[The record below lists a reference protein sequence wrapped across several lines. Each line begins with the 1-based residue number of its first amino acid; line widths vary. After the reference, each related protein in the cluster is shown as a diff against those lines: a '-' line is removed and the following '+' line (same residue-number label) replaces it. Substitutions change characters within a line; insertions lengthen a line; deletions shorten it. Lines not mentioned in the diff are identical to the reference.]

1 MAQVQLD
8 GISDVQN
15 AKKYFPLALG
25 VNGTA
30 NDNYDIHWCFVHY
43 VGLSLCLRLKSS
55 KSAQLAMY
63 SFMIF
68 IQLH

>member
-25 VNGTA
+25 VNRTA

-43 VGLSLCLRLKSS
+43 VGLSFVPKT
-55 KSAQLAMY
+55 
-63 SFMIF
+63 
-68 IQLH
+68 